1 MGKRIVLTG
10 GGTAGH
16 VTPHLALIPHLRE
29 DGWDIH
35 YIGTAE
41 GIERKLVANLPGV
54 TYHTVP
60 SGKLRR
66 YFDIKNLTDPF
77 KVMAGVAKAAALV
90 GKIKPDVVFSKG
102 GFVSV
107 PVVYGAWLHRVPVVL
122 HESDITPGLAN
133 RITAPLARV
142 VCATFPEAA
151 KAMGKKGVHTG
162 TPLRETLFRGDRA
175 RGLAL
180 AGFDGKKPVL
190 LMMGGSTGAAS
201 VNAALRAALPEL
213 LQRFDILHVCGKG
226 NMDAGLVGKPGYRQF
241 EYLDEQLPDAFA
253 ATNLMLSRAGANALC
268 EILALR
274 IPALLIP
281 YPLSASRGDQVLNA
295 ASFETRGFSRVL
307 AQEEMTPETLT
318 RELLALYQD
327 RGRHV
332 AAMQKESAGDG
343 IQAVLR
349 QIYAQVKP

>member
-1 MGKRIVLTG
+1 MRKRVILTG

-16 VTPHLALIPHLRE
+16 VTPHLALIPRLKA

-35 YIGTAE
+35 YIGTAD
-41 GIERKLVANLPGV
+41 GIERKLIAQIPGV
-54 TYHTVP
+54 EYHTVP

-77 KVMAGVAKAAALV
+77 KVISGVGKAFALV
-90 GKIKPDVVFSKG
+90 GKIKPGIVFSKG

-107 PVVYGAWLHRVPVVL
+107 PVVYGAWMRRVPVVL

-133 RITAPLARV
+133 RITAPFAKA

-151 KAMGKKGVHTG
+151 KAIGPKGVYTG
-162 TPLRETLFRGDRA
+162 TPLRETLFEGSRK

-180 AGFDGKKPVL
+180 AGFNGTKPVL

-201 VNAALRAALPEL
+201 VNAALRESLPGL
-213 LQRFDILHVCGKG
+213 LPKFDILHIAGKG
-226 NMDAGLVGKPGYRQF
+226 NMDASLNRTDGYRQF
-241 EYLDEQLPDAFA
+241 EYMDARLPDALA
-253 ATNLMLSRAGANALC
+253 AADIMLSRAGANTLS

-274 IPALLIP
+274 IPSLLVP

-295 ASFETRGFSRVL
+295 RSFEERGFAMVL
-307 AQEEMTPETLT
+307 EQERMTAKTLVMAIESLYDR
-318 RELLALYQD
+318 REAIASKMRGEPVSNGIAGVIEQIEKYAL
-327 RGRHV
+327 
-332 AAMQKESAGDG
+332 
-343 IQAVLR
+343 
-349 QIYAQVKP
+349 